1 MGALLEAAQQP
12 HARRL
17 LSRAAG
23 SRALL
28 AAAEGERR
36 GAAPQAAA
44 PSLQHVA
51 TQLTGSMQLLLGG
64 VAQPVTCLA
73 LGWLPQGVGRW
84 AAAAAFAALILAA
97 HAWLWCSSGSTANAP
112 GDAADA
118 ASPVDGPVNG
128 LADGPVNGGAYS
140 ERFDAAPVRR
150 LELEPP
156 GR

>member
-1 MGALLEAAQQP
+1 MDETRWTFI
-12 HARRL
+12 HAHTRNTAKARL
-17 LSRAAG
+17 PQG
-23 SRALL
+23 
-28 AAAEGERR
+28 EGERR

-73 LGWLPQGVGRW
+73 LGWLPHGVGRW
-84 AAAAAFAALILAA
+84 AAAAAFAALILAV
-97 HAWLWCSSGSTANAP
+97 HAWLWCSSSSTANAP

-128 LADGPVNGGAYS
+128 LADGPVNGGVYS